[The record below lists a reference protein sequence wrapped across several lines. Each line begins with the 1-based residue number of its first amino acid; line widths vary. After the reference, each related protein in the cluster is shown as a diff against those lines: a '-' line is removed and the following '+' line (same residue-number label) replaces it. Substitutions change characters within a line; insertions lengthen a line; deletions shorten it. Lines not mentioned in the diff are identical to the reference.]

1 MARVAAMIELDHVLI
16 AVADL
21 DAAARAVETRFGL
34 ASVEGGR
41 HQGLGTANRIV
52 PLGETYLELVAVVDD
67 AEAAAG
73 GFGSWVAGG
82 DLPRLL
88 GWCVRTD
95 DLDEASNR
103 LGLTAADGSR
113 ERPDGTVLRWRMA
126 GLERSADEP
135 SLPFFIEWGPGT
147 PYPGE
152 TLAQSATIDE
162 LRLQGDSDRI
172 EQWVEGANL
181 PLSIREGEPALVA
194 VVLDGAV
201 LDPSR
206 WA

>member
-1 MARVAAMIELDHVLI
+1 MELDHVLI

-21 DAAARAVETRFGL
+21 DAAAQEVEVRFGL

-52 PLGETYLELVAVVDD
+52 PLGKTYLELVAVVDD
-67 AEAAAG
+67 AEAAAS

-95 DLDEASNR
+95 DLDEVADR
-103 LGLTAADGSR
+103 LGLTIADGSR
-113 ERPDGTVLRWRMA
+113 ARPDGTVLRWRMA
-126 GLERSADEP
+126 GLERSAEEP
-135 SLPFFIEWGPGT
+135 SLPFFIEWGAGT

-152 TLAQSATIDE
+152 ALAQSATVDE
-162 LRLQGDSDRI
+162 LRLQGDPRRI
-172 EQWVEGANL
+172 AQWVGDADVAI
-181 PLSIREGEPALVA
+181 SVREGRPELQS
-194 VVLDGAV
+194 VVLDKTV
-201 LDPSR
+201 LDPR
-206 WA
+206 LWA

>member
-1 MARVAAMIELDHVLI
+1 MELDHVLI

-21 DAAARAVETRFGL
+21 DAAARQVEARFGL

-67 AEAAAG
+67 AEAEAS
-73 GFGSWVAGG
+73 GFGSWVTGG

-95 DLDEASNR
+95 DLDEVADR
-103 LGLTAADGSR
+103 LGLTIANGSR
-113 ERPDGTVLRWRMA
+113 ARPDGTVLNWRMA
-126 GLERSADEP
+126 GLELSAEEP
-135 SLPFFIEWGPGT
+135 SLPFFIEWGADT

-152 TLAQSATIDE
+152 ALAQSATIDE
-162 LRLQGDSDRI
+162 LRLQGDPRRVAR
-172 EQWVEGANL
+172 WVGDADV
-181 PLSIREGEPALVA
+181 PISVREGRSELQS
-194 VVLDGAV
+194 VVLQNTV
-201 LDPSR
+201 LDPSL

>member
-1 MARVAAMIELDHVLI
+1 MELDHVLI

-21 DAAARAVETRFGL
+21 DAAARQVEARFGL

-67 AEAAAG
+67 AEAEAS
-73 GFGSWVAGG
+73 GFGSWVTGG

-95 DLDEASNR
+95 DLDEVADR
-103 LGLTAADGSR
+103 LGLTIADGSR
-113 ERPDGTVLRWRMA
+113 ARPDGTVLNWRMA
-126 GLERSADEP
+126 GLELSAEEP
-135 SLPFFIEWGPGT
+135 SLPFFIEWGADT

-152 TLAQSATIDE
+152 ALAQSATIDE
-162 LRLQGDSDRI
+162 LRLQGDPRRVAR
-172 EQWVEGANL
+172 WVGDADV
-181 PLSIREGEPALVA
+181 PISVREGRSELQS
-194 VVLDGAV
+194 VVLQNTV
-201 LDPSR
+201 LDPSL